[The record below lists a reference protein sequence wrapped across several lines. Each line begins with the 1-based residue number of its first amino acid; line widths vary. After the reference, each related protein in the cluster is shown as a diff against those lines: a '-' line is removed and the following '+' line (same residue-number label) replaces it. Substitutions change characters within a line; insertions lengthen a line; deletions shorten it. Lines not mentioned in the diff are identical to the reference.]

1 MHQGK
6 SNRLNS
12 SMAALVVLACAGGCG
27 AAADD
32 NESTS
37 ATGTTGASGTTGA
50 TGSGAGGSGPPT
62 SGAGATGSGGGAS
75 GSGAGGAGA
84 GGSGGQGSG
93 GAGASSS
100 SGSGGGT
107 GGCPTSAPSG
117 WAGESGHGV
126 ATTTGGLGGMTV
138 TATTA
143 EQLVEYAESPDPLII
158 QISGDI
164 DISGVD
170 IDVASNKTLVGTD
183 PGATLRGRL
192 QVRGKSIDAPIEN
205 VIIQNLKIDASSTVD
220 DGIQIHFAHHI
231 WVDHVEIWD
240 ALDGNLDVVHGSDL
254 VTVSWCKFHYTSNAP
269 DPAHRF
275 SNLVGHS
282 DNNSDEDTGRLRVSF
297 HHNWWADGVTER
309 MPRVRFG
316 EVHVFNNYY
325 SAAGNNYAVG
335 GGLQARLRVENNTFD
350 GVKDPH
356 IFYEGEPTAQIVAS
370 GNAYIGMSDTT
381 RKEAGQGSAFTPPYT
396 VALDAADA
404 SLKDVVTRC
413 AGPR

>member
-1 MHQGK
+1 MGYEK
-6 SNRLNS
+6 SNRFNAWI
-12 SMAALVVLACAGGCG
+12 AALVALNGALGC
-27 AAADD
+27 AAAGDSD
-32 NESTS
+32 EASGGSGATS
-37 ATGTTGASGTTGA
+37 AGPGTSGSGASGPSSASSTSSSAGPTGA
-50 TGSGAGGSGPPT
+50 
-62 SGAGATGSGGGAS
+62 GGGAS
-75 GSGAGGAGA
+75 GAGGGGA
-84 GGSGGQGSG
+84 GGSGGGQGSG
-93 GAGASSS
+93 GEGTGA
-100 SGSGGGT
+100 GT
-107 GGCPTSAPSG
+107 GGGSTSGCPASAPIG

-138 TATTA
+138 TATTT
-143 EQLVEYAESPDPLII
+143 EQLVEYAESPEPLII

-170 IDVASNKTLVGTD
+170 IDVASNKTLIGAG

-192 QVRGKSIDAPIEN
+192 QVRGKSIDTPIQN
-205 VIIQNLKIDASSTVD
+205 VILQNLKIDASSTID
-220 DGIQIHFAHHI
+220 DGIQIHFAHHV

-240 ALDGNLDVVHGSDL
+240 GLDGNLDVVHGSDL

-282 DNNSDEDTGRLRVSF
+282 NNNSDEDTGRLRVSF
-297 HHNWWADGVTER
+297 HHNWWADGVIER

-325 SAAGNNYAVG
+325 SAAGNNYAIG
-335 GGLQARLRVENNTFD
+335 GGLQARLRVENNYFD

-381 RKEAGQGSAFTPPYT
+381 RKDTGQGSAFTPPYT
-396 VALDAADA
+396 VTLDAADA